1 MRHVRNAVGVAAI
14 AVFVLLLAGCGNSEV
29 TPTIAPTTTAPSVT
43 TNQPA
48 TTTAIVEDEG
58 PLPLPSSGFLEP
70 GTEYVTT
77 VFDPVVSYTTDE
89 KLLLQPFQNESTT
102 GLQSHHNLGFMVA
115 TEEKAGLGPY
125 KGVVI
130 HNVWRRLTLPAAV
143 ALVEGI
149 DEIVVVTTS
158 QIEIGGLPGTLL
170 DVEVVA
176 LGLLYEPVPA
186 EDCNQA
192 AYCSF
197 IEIGPMRII
206 LLDTPAGTVLIT
218 IHPPADEAEA
228 FFATAQHLL
237 DGLSFPDLG

>member
-1 MRHVRNAVGVAAI
+1 MRHVRNAVGVVAI
-14 AVFVLLLAGCGNSEV
+14 AVLVLLLAGCGGSEV
-29 TPTIAPTTTAPSVT
+29 TTSIAPTTTAPSVT
-43 TNQPA
+43 TTQPA
-48 TTTAIVEDEG
+48 TTTTIVEDEG
-58 PLPLPSSGFLEP
+58 PLPLPTSGFLEP

-77 VFDPVVSYTTDE
+77 VFDPVVSYATKE
-89 KLLLQPFQNESTT
+89 KVLLQPFQNESTT

-130 HNVWRRLTLPAAV
+130 HNVWRRLTLPEAV
-143 ALVEGI
+143 ALVVEL
-149 DEIVVVTTS
+149 DEIVVGTTS
-158 QIEIGGLPGTLL
+158 QIEIGGFPGTLL

-197 IEIGPMRII
+197 IEIGPMRVI

-218 IHPPADEAEA
+218 IDPPADEAEA

-237 DGLSFPDLG
+237 DGLSFPDLE